1 MARKTFKESMGKSTK
16 DNAALAFITAAQD
29 EPTEE
34 RKSKRLNLLIKPS
47 LFADVEKLAH
57 MQRTSVNGLI
67 NDLLAAY
74 AADHRD
80 TIDEYNRICTEGK

>member
-1 MARKTFKESMGKSTK
+1 MAKKSFKASMESKK
-16 DNAALAFITAAQD
+16 DNAALAFITAAQE

-47 LFADVEKLAH
+47 LFSDIEKLAH

-67 NDLLAAY
+67 NTLLEEY
-74 AADHRD
+74 AAGHRD
-80 TIDEYNRICTEGK
+80 TINEYNKIYEEA